1 MISLEEYKKLRE
13 LLHGSDEDFE
23 VACENIKN
31 IKEITSVTQI
41 MFAKS
46 LMFGKRQAFCE
57 RFDLDHYAIKEWNE
71 MFKDLDDTLGIK
83 TEQEIIE
90 WEVHEQMLPVFK
102 KTWKFIKDV
111 KIELDWEHTKPI
123 KELTN
128 EEKIIIEE
136 TLQEEAVGNA
146 VNRILK
152 NNIDG
157 HTG

>member
-31 IKEITSVTQI
+31 MKEITSVTKM

-57 RFDLDHYAIKEWNE
+57 KFNLDHYAIKEWNE
-71 MFKDLDDTLGIK
+71 MFKDLDDTLGIG

-123 KELTN
+123 DPVSPEEQREIDNIMN
-128 EEKIIIEE
+128 EK
-136 TLQEEAVGNA
+136 L
-146 VNRILK
+146 
-152 NNIDG
+152 
-157 HTG
+157 

>member
-1 MISLEEYKKLRE
+1 MINLEEYKKLRE

-31 IKEITSVTQI
+31 IKEITSVTKI

-46 LMFGKRQAFCE
+46 LMFGKRQHFCE
-57 RFDLDHYAIKEWNE
+57 KFNLDHYAIKEWNE
-71 MFKDLDDTLGIK
+71 MFKDLDDTLGIG

-102 KTWKFIKDV
+102 KTWKFIKNV

-123 KELTN
+123 DPVSL
-128 EEKIIIEE
+128 EEKREI
-136 TLQEEAVGNA
+136 
-146 VNRILK
+146 
-152 NNIDG
+152 NNIVNQ
-157 HTG
+157 TL